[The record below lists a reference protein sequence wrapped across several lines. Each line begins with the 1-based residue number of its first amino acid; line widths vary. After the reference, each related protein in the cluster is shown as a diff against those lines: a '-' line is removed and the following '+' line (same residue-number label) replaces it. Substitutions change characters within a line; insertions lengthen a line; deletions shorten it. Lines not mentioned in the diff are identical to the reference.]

1 MSESEGK
8 NAMEW
13 IRRAADYRVL
23 VGKRDSLGFPL
34 VARELER
41 LEELERFF
49 GRDANR
55 RRNPWAD
62 REQLRAPARLVV
74 QFGDAV
80 GFLRDLSGHG
90 MFVETTRP
98 LAPGQK
104 TVVRVNEAMQRGLD
118 GFPFDPDE
126 EPATVDEWRF
136 VAEVVRVDINGMGLR
151 LVGIPLQLRITHH
164 GTPLSPSPQIHHA
177 A

>member
-1 MSESEGK
+1 
-8 NAMEW
+8 MEW

-23 VGKRDSLGFPL
+23 LGKRDTLGFPL
-34 VARELER
+34 GDAEQARLDELER
-41 LEELERFF
+41 YF

-55 RRNPWAD
+55 RRTPWTH

-74 QFGDAV
+74 QFGDDV
-80 GFLRDLSGHG
+80 GFLRDLSGDG
-90 MFVETTRP
+90 MFIETTRP
-98 LAPGQK
+98 LEPGSS

-118 GFPFDPDE
+118 GFPWDDE
-126 EPATVDEWRF
+126 EPLSVEEWRF

-164 GTPLSPSPQIHHA
+164 GTPLSPVQNA

>member
-1 MSESEGK
+1 
-8 NAMEW
+8 MEW

-34 VARELER
+34 IARELAR

-55 RRNPWAD
+55 RRTPWAH
-62 REQLRAPARLVV
+62 REQLRAPVRLVV

-80 GFLRDLSGHG
+80 GFLRDVSGDG
-90 MFVETTRP
+90 MFVETQRP
-98 LAPGQK
+98 LVPGER
-104 TVVRVNEAMQRGLD
+104 TVVRVNEAMQRGLE
-118 GFPFDPDE
+118 GFPFDVEE
-126 EPATVDEWRF
+126 EPLTVDEWRF
-136 VAEVVRVDINGMGLR
+136 TAEVVRIDINGMGLR
-151 LVGIPLQLRITHH
+151 FVGIPLQLRITHH
-164 GTPLSPSPQIHHA
+164 GTPLSPSSPQMHA

>member
-1 MSESEGK
+1 MSEHDGK
-8 NAMEW
+8 SAMEW

-34 VARELER
+34 VDRELER

-55 RRNPWAD
+55 RRTPWAH

-74 QFGDAV
+74 QLGDAV

-90 MFVETTRP
+90 MFVETKRP
-98 LAPGQK
+98 LQLGDK

-118 GFPFDPDE
+118 GIPFDLDA
-126 EPATVDEWRF
+126 EPLTVDEWRF
-136 VAEVVRVDINGMGLR
+136 AAEVVRVDVHGMGLR

-164 GTPLSPSPQIHHA
+164 GTPLSPSPQMNA